1 MRLEIFNIS
10 NISNISFNFID
21 VNLSSTDLYLP

>member
-10 NISNISFNFID
+10 FID
-21 VNLSSTDLYLP
+21 VNLSLTDLYLP